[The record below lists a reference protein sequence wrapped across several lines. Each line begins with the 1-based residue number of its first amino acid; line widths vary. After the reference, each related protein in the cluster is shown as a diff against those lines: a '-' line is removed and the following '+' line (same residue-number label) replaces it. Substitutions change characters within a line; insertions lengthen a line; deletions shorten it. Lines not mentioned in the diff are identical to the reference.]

1 MIPQNILRTIR
12 RIALLLPVFVVVA
25 LLTVLLLVPEAIS
38 DFVQS
43 FAPLARLVVV
53 IVMYALVVLGIYLGI
68 RRSERQISGLVV
80 KARGALTVVST
91 ESARDRVLA
100 AVRELDDVTSADAQ
114 VTDRR
119 GRALI
124 ALDVKVGG
132 DSVSLPEKQKEITR
146 ILEKVIEKQ
155 LGVEMADRPTVQIGF
170 TGDAAA
176 SLASAAAEEAKVEAA
191 AVDSPADDMDSA
203 RTKPLRSGPGETR
216 DLKMDD
222 AEMEVARRGL
232 FGTGL
237 FAGGK
242 SEDVAKER
250 SAIDDETIDLGGH
263 TPAVGISRDALKQA
277 AATQESDVN
286 DEDDNEDNDEILR
299 RPPLTLADFEAVDDD
314 EEETEEERE
323 ARQILEE
330 LLNSKAKA
338 DEPVLG
344 VAVDDEDE
352 DVPDDPDT
360 AAAVATVDEP
370 QTDAAATVEVDVVDD
385 TESESDSDVV
395 DGATDD
401 DSRAPSE
408 ETEQVEQPEEDD
420 SRR

>member
-100 AVRELDDVTSADAQ
+100 AVRELDDVASADVQ

-170 TGDAAA
+170 TGDASA

-277 AATQESDVN
+277 AAVPESDAN
-286 DEDDNEDNDEILR
+286 DEDDDEILR

-330 LLNSKAKA
+330 LLSSKAKA

-370 QTDAAATVEVDVVDD
+370 QIDAAATVEVDVVDD
-385 TESESDSDVV
+385 TESDSDSDVV